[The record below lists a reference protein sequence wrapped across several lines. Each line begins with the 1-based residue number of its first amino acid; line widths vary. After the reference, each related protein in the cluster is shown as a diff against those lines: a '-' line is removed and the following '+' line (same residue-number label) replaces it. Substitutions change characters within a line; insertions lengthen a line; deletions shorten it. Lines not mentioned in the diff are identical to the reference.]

1 VEKIKCDWCKG
12 SELYENYHDQEWGV
26 PVFDDQKQF
35 EFLVLESAQA
45 GLSWITVLKKREN
58 YRIAY
63 DNFDVNKVAKYDDN
77 KVEELLQNEGI
88 IRNRLKILASINNA
102 QRFIEIQE
110 QEGSFCNYLWRFF
123 DGKPLINK
131 WQSMKEIPAKTDLS
145 DLISKDLKK
154 RGFKFLGSTIVYAH
168 LQATGLIN
176 DHIVTC
182 FKY

>member
-1 VEKIKCDWCKG
+1 
-12 SELYENYHDQEWGV
+12 
-26 PVFDDQKQF
+26 
-35 EFLVLESAQA
+35 
-45 GLSWITVLKKREN
+45 
-58 YRIAY
+58 
-63 DNFDVNKVAKYDDN
+63 
-77 KVEELLQNEGI
+77 
-88 IRNRLKILASINNA
+88 LASINNA

-110 QEGSFCNYLWRFF
+110 QEGSFCNYLWHFF

>member
-1 VEKIKCDWCKG
+1 
-12 SELYENYHDQEWGV
+12 
-26 PVFDDQKQF
+26 
-35 EFLVLESAQA
+35 
-45 GLSWITVLKKREN
+45 
-58 YRIAY
+58 
-63 DNFDVNKVAKYDDN
+63 
-77 KVEELLQNEGI
+77 
-88 IRNRLKILASINNA
+88 
-102 QRFIEIQE
+102 
-110 QEGSFCNYLWRFF
+110 FF